1 MTQGIV
7 KFLSANRQRVAV
19 AVDDG
24 FTVFDIEDGEANLSD
39 QLSGALDDHGTQT
52 VTNLS
57 TRQTLCVYIEAIG
70 ASQAHAISLC
80 RQRT

>member
-7 KFLSANRQRVAV
+7 KIMSANRLRMA
-19 AVDDG
+19 ALTEHG
-24 FTVFDIEDGEANLSD
+24 YTVFDIEDGEADFGD

-57 TRQTLCVYIEAIG
+57 TRQPLCVYIEAIE
-70 ASQAHAISLC
+70 Q
-80 RQRT
+80 